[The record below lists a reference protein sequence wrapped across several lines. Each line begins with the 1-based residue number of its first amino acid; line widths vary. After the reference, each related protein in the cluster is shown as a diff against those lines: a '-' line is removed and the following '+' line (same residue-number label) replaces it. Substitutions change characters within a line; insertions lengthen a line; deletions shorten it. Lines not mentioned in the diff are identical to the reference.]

1 MEFAHVPVQRLER
14 NQRIKDMDQPV
25 KDALPPSAIRIVENI
40 RERCE

>member
-25 KDALPPSAIRIVENI
+25 KDALPSTAIRIFENL
-40 RERCE
+40 RERCK